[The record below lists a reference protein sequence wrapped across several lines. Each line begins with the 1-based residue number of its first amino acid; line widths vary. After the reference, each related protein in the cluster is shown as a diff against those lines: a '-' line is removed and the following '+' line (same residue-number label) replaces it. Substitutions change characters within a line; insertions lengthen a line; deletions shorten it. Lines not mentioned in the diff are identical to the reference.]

1 MSTGNRLNVKYA
13 FGLNPNIKNTLSLVE
28 DHHLVYAC
36 GHQAVVVNIETKEQ
50 NFIPGSVHPHV
61 SQGVS
66 AIACNTPKKI
76 IAIAEVADPVG
87 AVALYDSQSLRR
99 RKILQ
104 YPELGSREIVCVA
117 FSNDGRLCV
126 TQGAGP
132 EWNLVLWNIERAV
145 KVIGSVKISL
155 SDDTPVNQV
164 SFCPWDSNVI
174 VVIGKGY
181 VRLFRVTE
189 GQLRPIS
196 VNVRRDS
203 HTNFLSH
210 AWMWEEKLLL
220 GTEGGEIL
228 LLENLEFRT
237 VIYPPSGEVVEPA
250 PILSLYPVAKGFIA
264 GTVFGDMWIFEISED
279 VKEQYQRE
287 EPITVP
293 GAKGGVVSIVGSV
306 DDSLVCA
313 TDTQQ
318 LYAFNMSNLGAA
330 KEGGSSGIDHLLTAF
345 HGPSD
350 LGDPTIV
357 GIDTAL
363 WRPVIATCGKDYSVR
378 IWNTQDRKIEIMKT
392 FQEEPFSLALHPS
405 GLYVAVGFTD
415 KIKLMSVLLDDMSTT
430 REFHIRSCSCMR
442 FSAGGHLLACANGA
456 NVQIFS
462 TYTGIMLTSLRHT
475 AKVRAVTWMTL
486 DSKILTV
493 SQEGSVFIWSVDKD
507 KNHNASDSYA
517 GVLPITS
524 GISFQDGSKA
534 FTVAADMIVKEIQL
548 RKTVDQTT
556 GSENAI
562 RPPRDVTIDRH
573 VSCVTLHEAKKILF
587 LGTSETEKPGAILSM
602 IASPHLATQYE
613 TTVLHA
619 ANITAMALSPD
630 GDTLYSADANGCL
643 LISDV
648 EGGGSGRAQQLAK
661 ARAAAGAPGDVIGA
675 APGAGSSSGVAA
687 DFIEDVLIHKA
698 DLDAKR
704 QKVNDLM
711 AKVEEL
717 TLNNEHLL
725 RVKEIEHK
733 DTVADIRNK
742 FNAQLNS
749 ERFTYENVR
758 AEKRTVEDDNATE
771 IDHLQIQ
778 QENELSAVE
787 DKYKAKL
794 NAEAV
799 RHRQLAAET
808 EEVHKRWNEE
818 NRDLV
823 DAHQSHLQSLT
834 AEYEL
839 KLSVEQNAQKALRNE
854 KEVIQVSFFLSL
866 QFSRS

>member
-1 MSTGNRLNVKYA
+1 M
-13 FGLNPNIKNTLSLVE
+13 
-28 DHHLVYAC
+28 YAC
-36 GHQAVVVNIETKEQ
+36 GHQAVVVSIESKEQ
-50 NFIPGSVHPHV
+50 SFISGSVHPYI
-61 SQGVS
+61 SQGIT
-66 AIACNTPKKI
+66 AIASNTPKKI
-76 IAIAEVADPVG
+76 IAIAEAAEPVG

-99 RKILQ
+99 RKILLHS
-104 YPELGSREIVCVA
+104 ELGSREIVCVA

-126 TQGAGP
+126 TQGGGP

-145 KVIGSVKISL
+145 KVIGTVKISI
-155 SDDTPVNQV
+155 SDDTPVHQV
-164 SFCPWDSNVI
+164 SFCPWDANVI
-174 VVIGKGY
+174 VVIGRGF

-220 GTEGGEIL
+220 GTEGGEII
-228 LLENLEFRT
+228 LLENLEFRA
-237 VIYPPSGEVVEPA
+237 VIYPPSGETVEPM

-264 GTVFGDMWIFEISED
+264 GTLFGEMWIFEMSED

-287 EPITVP
+287 EPISVP
-293 GAKGGVVSIVGSV
+293 GNKGGVVSIVGSV

-318 LYAFNMSNLGAA
+318 LYSFNMSSLGAA
-330 KEGGSSGIDHLLTAF
+330 KESGSSGVDHLLTAF

-350 LGDPTIV
+350 LGDSTIV
-357 GIDTAL
+357 SIDTAL
-363 WRPVIATCGKDYSVR
+363 WRPVIATCGKDYSIRV
-378 IWNTQDRKIEIMKT
+378 WNIQDRKIEIMKV
-392 FQEEPFSLALHPS
+392 FQEEPFSLAMHPS
-405 GLYVAVGFTD
+405 GLYLAVGFTD
-415 KIKLMSVLLDDMSTT
+415 KIKLMSILLDDMTTT

-442 FSAGGHLLACANGA
+442 FAAGGHLIACANGA

-462 TYTGIMLTSLRHT
+462 TYTGSMVTSLRHT
-475 AKVRAVTWMTL
+475 AKVRAISWLTM

-493 SQEGSVFIWSVDKD
+493 SQEGSVYIWSVDKD
-507 KNHNASDSYA
+507 KYHNASDSYV
-517 GVLPITS
+517 GVLPITT
-524 GISFQDGSKA
+524 GISFSDGSKA

-548 RKTVDQTT
+548 RKTVDSST
-556 GSENAI
+556 GAENAI
-562 RPPRDVTIDRH
+562 RPPRDVNIDRH
-573 VSCVTLHEAKKILF
+573 IACVALQETKKILF
-587 LGTSETEKPGAILSM
+587 LGTSEPDKPGAILSI
-602 IASPHLATQYE
+602 IASPHLATQFE

-619 ANITAMALSPD
+619 TNITAMALSPD
-630 GDTLYSADANGCL
+630 GDTLYSGDAFGCL

-648 EGGGSGRAQQLAK
+648 ESGGSVKAQQLAK
-661 ARAAAGAPGDVIGA
+661 ARAAGA
-675 APGAGSSSGVAA
+675 ASEIIGPAQSGPNNGVAA

-704 QKVNDLM
+704 QKVNDLV

-733 DTVADIRNK
+733 DTVTEIRNK
-742 FNAQLNS
+742 FSAQLNS
-749 ERFTYENVR
+749 ERFTYENVK
-758 AEKRTVEDDNATE
+758 AEKNMVEEDNATE
-771 IDHLQIQ
+771 IDQLQIQ
-778 QENELSAVE
+778 QESELTAVE

-818 NRDLV
+818 NRELV

-839 KLSVEQNAQKALRNE
+839 KLSVEQNAQTSLRHE
-854 KEVIQVSFFLSL
+854 KEVIQVNLLVAGCQYF
-866 QFSRS
+866 